1 MIVVGFTLDILGLVI
16 SALAGW
22 ACWNMYIPGAF
33 PGVPPL
39 TFASAV
45 GVVLVTSLLCGGGNK
60 YTVKELED
68 FTVADAITT
77 ALISNIGKPL
87 TLLAFAWVAHAL
99 LF

>member
-1 MIVVGFTLDILGLVI
+1 MIFVGFAVDILSLVI

-45 GVVLVTSLLCGGGNK
+45 GVVLVTSILCGGGAK
-60 YTVKELED
+60 YAVKELEN
-68 FTVADAITT
+68 FKVGDAIATT
-77 ALISNIGKPL
+77 VVNSIGKPL
-87 TLLAFAWVAHAL
+87 ALLVLAYAAHAL

>member
-1 MIVVGFTLDILGLVI
+1 MFFVGFVIDILGLVV

-45 GVVLVTSLLCGGGNK
+45 GVVVVTSLLGAGQK
-60 YTVKELED
+60 YSVKELKN
-68 FTVADAITT
+68 FRAWDAIGTSVINSV
-77 ALISNIGKPL
+77 AKPL
-87 TLLAFAWVAHAL
+87 TILAYAGVAHAL

>member
-1 MIVVGFTLDILGLVI
+1 MIFVGFAIDILSLVV

-22 ACWNMYIPGAF
+22 TCWNMYIPGAF

-45 GVVLVTSLLCGGGNK
+45 GVVIVTSLLCGGGAK
-60 YTVKELED
+60 YTVKELEE
-68 FTVADAITT
+68 FRVGDAIAT
-77 ALISNIGKPL
+77 AVVNSIAKPL